1 MGEGGWVGVGE
12 GGWGDSVGKSA
23 WGRGGILRDAP
34 EYECLYSRPSQAMYY
49 KSLKMI
55 MGVIFVVQ
63 VSVFGGSD
71 RRIL

>member
-12 GGWGDSVGKSA
+12 GGWGGQCRQVSMG
-23 WGRGGILRDAP
+23 GRGGGWGGILRDAP
-34 EYECLYSRPSQAMYY
+34 EYECLYSRPSQAVYY

-63 VSVFGGSD
+63 VSVFGGF
-71 RRIL
+71 